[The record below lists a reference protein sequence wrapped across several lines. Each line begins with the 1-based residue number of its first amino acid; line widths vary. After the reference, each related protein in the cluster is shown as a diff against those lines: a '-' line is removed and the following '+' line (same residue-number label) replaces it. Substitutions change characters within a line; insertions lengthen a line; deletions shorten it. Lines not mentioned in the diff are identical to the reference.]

1 LKRAADLSAAR
12 FLFGNQIFGEYKV
25 VDNFEPHIIIH
36 PRRQKNEKQLP
47 ENGILLVNP
56 SEANECLRQLKESG
70 GETRFLF
77 NSGMVVAGDNKYFA
91 AGPAI
96 GAPMAVLTLEKLIA
110 LGAKRVILFGWCGA
124 ISEILHVGDTIVPAE
139 ALSGEGTSR
148 YYSSNGEARPDSK
161 FSKKISEIFDTNG
174 FRIHRGC
181 VWSTDAVY
189 REDKRMLKQLCTNK
203 GVVAVDMEF
212 SALCAVAG
220 FRKIE
225 FAAVLTVSDEL
236 WGKSWRPGFHKNF
249 FIERKQTALQLLLDH
264 LEKL

>member
-1 LKRAADLSAAR
+1 VTDDS
-12 FLFGNQIFGEYKV
+12 
-25 VDNFEPHIIIH
+25 DPHIIIH
-36 PRRQKNEKQLP
+36 PRRQKKEKQLP

-56 SEANECLRQLKESG
+56 SEANDCLRQLKELG

-77 NSGMVVAGDNKYFA
+77 NSGMVVTGNHRYFA

-96 GAPMAVLTLEKLIA
+96 GAPMAALSLEKLIA

-124 ISEILHVGDTIVPAE
+124 ISKILHVGDTVVPAE

-148 YYSSNGEARPDSK
+148 YYATDGESGPDLN
-161 FSKKISEIFDTNG
+161 FSTQIAKVFDDNT

-189 REDKRMLKQLCTNK
+189 REDRRMLKQLCLEK

-212 SALCAVAG
+212 SALCAVAR
-220 FRKIE
+220 FRKIQ

-236 WGKSWRPGFHKNF
+236 WGESWRPGFNKQF

-264 LEKL
+264 MANAYGKL

>member
-1 LKRAADLSAAR
+1 M
-12 FLFGNQIFGEYKV
+12 
-25 VDNFEPHIIIH
+25 VDDSGPHIIIH

-77 NSGMVVAGDNKYFA
+77 NSAMVVAGNHSYFA

-96 GAPMAVLTLEKLIA
+96 GAPMAALTLEKLIA

-124 ISEILHVGDTIVPAE
+124 ISETLHVGDTIIPNE

-148 YYSSNGEARPDSK
+148 YYSSNSLSGPDLICSNQIAEV
-161 FSKKISEIFDTNG
+161 FSKNDFG
-174 FRIHRGC
+174 VQAGC

-189 REDKRMLKQLCTNK
+189 REDKRMLKQLCIKN

-212 SALCAVAG
+212 SALCAVAK

-236 WGKSWRPGFHKNF
+236 WGKSWRPGFNKHF

-264 LEKL
+264 LENFKEN

>member
-1 LKRAADLSAAR
+1 M
-12 FLFGNQIFGEYKV
+12 
-25 VDNFEPHIIIH
+25 VDDSEPHIIIH
-36 PRRQKNEKQLP
+36 PRRHKNEKQLP

-77 NSGMVVAGDNKYFA
+77 NSAMVVAGDQKYFA

-124 ISEILHVGDTIVPAE
+124 ISETLHVGDTLIPDE

-148 YYSSNGEARPDSK
+148 YYSSNSVSGPDLNCSQQIAQV
-161 FSKKISEIFDTNG
+161 FSKNNFPVQ
-174 FRIHRGC
+174 RGC

-189 REDKRMLKQLCTNK
+189 REDKRMLTQLCINK
-203 GVVAVDMEF
+203 GAVAVDMEF
-212 SALCAVAG
+212 SALCAVAK

-236 WGKSWRPGFHKNF
+236 WGKSWRPGFNKHI

-264 LEKL
+264 LQNFKEN